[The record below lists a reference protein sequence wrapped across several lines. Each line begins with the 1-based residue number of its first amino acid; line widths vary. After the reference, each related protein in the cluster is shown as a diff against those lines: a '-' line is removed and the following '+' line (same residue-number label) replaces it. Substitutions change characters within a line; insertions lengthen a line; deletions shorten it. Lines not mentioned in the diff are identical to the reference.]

1 MASTFG
7 LRPMSQTLTDE
18 VAALLPV
25 LRRLPRR
32 LDRITGSLEQGRL
45 AMNVRLF
52 ADEQDRRFT
61 TDLLHQVLLALLGA
75 TAGIMAVFLVGA
87 SGGPAVTPTVSLF
100 QVFGYNLLV
109 VSCILVLRVLFVIFR
124 RQR

>member
-1 MASTFG
+1 
-7 LRPMSQTLTDE
+7 MSQTLTDE

-75 TAGIMAVFLVGA
+75 TAGIMAVFLVSA

>member
-1 MASTFG
+1 MVAALGAAS
-7 LRPMSQTLTDE
+7 LSQTLTNE
-18 VAALLPV
+18 VTALLPV

-32 LDRITGSLEQGRL
+32 VERITGALEQGRL
-45 AMNVRLF
+45 SMNVRLF
-52 ADEQDRRFT
+52 AEEQDRQFA
-61 TDLLHQVLLALLGA
+61 TDLLHQVLLAFLGA
-75 TAGIMAVFLVGA
+75 TAGIMAVFLLGA

-109 VSCILVLRVLFVIFR
+109 VSCILILRVLFVIFR